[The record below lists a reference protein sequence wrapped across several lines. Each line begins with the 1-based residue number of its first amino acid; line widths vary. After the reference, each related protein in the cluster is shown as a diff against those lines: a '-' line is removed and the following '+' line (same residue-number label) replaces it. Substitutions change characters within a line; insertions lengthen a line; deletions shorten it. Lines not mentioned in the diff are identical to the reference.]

1 MSISFIKQEKN
12 YRRLFLAGVVNG
24 VGDRFSS
31 VAVLAML
38 LQLTGSGLAVGVTL
52 ALRLLPFVI
61 FAPIGGRLA
70 DRFSKKTI
78 MVATDL
84 VRILFALSFL
94 FVHSNDDLWIVY
106 VSTFMLAAGEAIY
119 GPVRKSAI
127 PQLVNKE
134 HLLKVNSLE
143 QVLIGI
149 VLIVGAFSGGI
160 VAYLFGAGWT
170 FWINAVSFLGAAG
183 IISTITFPQKQAS
196 QKEAIDI
203 HKEKLLS
210 TFKKVILMS
219 IPVQILLF
227 CSIVASS
234 LNGIDNVL
242 ISVYAVKEYNLGDV
256 GVGLFYG
263 ALGIGLALSFV
274 VVNRLRKNI
283 LGIGLV
289 CLLLEGTFH
298 VVISQTGLVT
308 AAFFLFCGAALMS
321 GIGNACFDTVLM
333 KEIPE
338 EHQGTMFGL
347 LEAVTN
353 PLLGVSMLLSGLA
366 LDYLTPRSLG
376 LLGGIGYML
385 IAIFLIAIQS
395 TRRIREKETA

>member
-12 YRRLFLAGVVNG
+12 YRRLFFAGVVNG
-24 VGDRFSS
+24 IGDRFSS

-38 LQLTGSGLAVGVTL
+38 LQLTGSGLAVGMTL
-52 ALRLLPFVI
+52 AIRLLPFVI

-70 DRFSKKTI
+70 DRFSKKTM

-94 FVHSNDDLWIVY
+94 FVHSKDDLWIVY

-127 PQLVNKE
+127 PQLVSKE
-134 HLLKVNSLE
+134 HLLRVNSLE

-170 FWINAVSFLGAAG
+170 FWINAVSFLGAAA
-183 IISTITFPQKQAS
+183 IISTITFPEKKAS
-196 QKEAIDI
+196 QKEAIEI
-203 HKEKLLS
+203 HKEKLLP

-242 ISVYAVKEYNLGDV
+242 ISVYAVKEYHLGDV

-274 VVNRLRKNI
+274 VVNRLRKHI

-298 VVISQTGLVT
+298 VVISQTGHVT

-353 PLLGVSMLLSGLA
+353 PLLGVSMFLSGVA

-385 IAIFLIAIQS
+385 IAIFLIAILS
-395 TRRIREKETA
+395 TRRIRERETA